1 MMYQS
6 YSEIFKQNESL
17 QKTLNCILS
26 KEKEIFNLLEKSNT
40 DEIVFVACGSSYW
53 SSLSAAMTI
62 TEKTGIRCM
71 AVKSG
76 DIVLN
81 PEYYQK
87 LCKKPLVVA
96 PSRSGSTSETLLA
109 IDLFKKWYAS
119 PVLSFVGFENAPILA
134 ISDLAIEMNWINEIS
149 ICQTR
154 AFSCLYLAEILI
166 GAIFGKDKKLVA
178 QLENYIKNFDQFG
191 GHVEAQIKQ
200 LLNKIP
206 GYKSL
211 VVVASG
217 KQYGVAI
224 EGAYINVEMAQ
235 FPSHYYGTLELRHGP
250 IVMIDSNYLTFILCK
265 SKPTDYEITLIAEI
279 QKAGGKTAII
289 ATEDIN
295 SNADF
300 SFVYGTETEPE
311 IIALFGVFVL
321 QALAYHKAIQ
331 LGLNPD
337 QPKELVQWI
346 KI

>member
-1 MMYQS
+1 MYQS
-6 YSEIFKQNESL
+6 YSEIFNQSESL
-17 QKTLNCILS
+17 QKTLNFVIS
-26 KEKEIFNLLEKSNT
+26 KEEEILNLFEKNNP
-40 DEIVFVACGSSYW
+40 DEIVFIACGSSYW

-62 TEKTGIRCM
+62 TEKTGIRST

-87 LCKKPLVVA
+87 LYRKPLVIA

-109 IDLFKKWYAS
+109 IELFKKWYAS

-134 ISDLAIEMNWINEIS
+134 MSDFAIEMNWINEIS

-154 AFSCLYLAEILI
+154 AFSNLYLAEILI
-166 GAIFGKDKKLVA
+166 GAILGKDKKLIT
-178 QLENYIKNFDQFG
+178 QLENYIKSFDQFNDR
-191 GHVEAQIKQ
+191 VDSQIKQ
-200 LLNKIP
+200 LIAEVP
-206 GYKSL
+206 DYKSL

-235 FPSHYYGTLELRHGP
+235 FPAHYYGMLELRHGP
-250 IVMIDSNYLTFILCK
+250 IVLIDSSFLVFIVCK
-265 SKPTDYEITLIAEI
+265 GKPTEYDIKLIAEI
-279 QKAGGKTAII
+279 HKAGGKTVII
-289 ATEDIN
+289 ASEGAN
-295 SNADF
+295 VNADF
-300 SFVYGTETEPE
+300 SFLYGSPTEPE
-311 IIALFGVFVL
+311 IIALFSVFVL
-321 QALAYHKAIQ
+321 QGLAHHKAAQ

-337 QPKELVQWI
+337 KPKDLVQWI

>member
-1 MMYQS
+1 MYQS

-17 QKTLNCILS
+17 EKTLNCVLS
-26 KEKEIFNLLEKSNT
+26 SEKEILELFEKSNP
-40 DEIVFVACGSSYW
+40 DEIVFIACGSSYW
-53 SSLSAAMTI
+53 SSLSAVMTI
-62 TEKTGIRCM
+62 TEKIGIRCS

-81 PEYYQK
+81 SEYYQK
-87 LCKKPLVVA
+87 LYKKPLIIA

-134 ISDLAIEMNWINEIS
+134 MSDLAIEMNWINEIS

-154 AFSCLYLAEILI
+154 AFSSLYLSEILI
-166 GAIFGKDKKLVA
+166 GAILGKDNQFIV
-178 QLENYIKNFDQFG
+178 QLKNFIKNFDQLSEL
-191 GHVEAQIKQ
+191 VD
-200 LLNKIP
+200 NKIQQLIRELP
-206 GYKSL
+206 DYKSL
-211 VVVASG
+211 IVVANG

-250 IVMIDSNYLTFILCK
+250 IVMVDKNYLTFIFCK
-265 SKPTDYEITLIAEI
+265 SKPTDYEIKLIAEI
-279 QKAGGKTAII
+279 KKAGGKTVII
-289 ATEDIN
+289 ATEDVN
-295 SNADF
+295 SNADY

-311 IIALFGVFVL
+311 VIALFGVFVL
-321 QALAYHKAIQ
+321 QALAHHKAIQ